1 MICQFCAKF
10 VSTSLSKLVQEI
22 QISFLFGFVLII
34 NYSGSNH
41 FSFISFHRKPNGWD
55 LMQNS
60 QNTLLKSDLATL
72 FALGSLLLDWSWCVS
87 PSHSGSW
94 PLVTNC
100 NWLAPCVT
108 NQLSR
113 CFINPSTA
121 SLSTERIKPKL
132 VGNRNQ
138 SISCYLWHLSVAA
151 NGKLTTLLNVRLLL
165 RQSSKRRI
173 LHMFCFI

>member
-1 MICQFCAKF
+1 MKSALASHFFCPKGPRHQTEAKCI
-10 VSTSLSKLVQEI
+10 LS
-22 QISFLFGFVLII
+22 
-34 NYSGSNH
+34 
-41 FSFISFHRKPNGWD
+41 R
-55 LMQNS
+55 
-60 QNTLLKSDLATL
+60 LAQTEL
-72 FALGSLLLDWSWCVS
+72 
-87 PSHSGSW
+87 W

-100 NWLAPCVT
+100 NWLAPSLT

-151 NGKLTTLLNVRLLL
+151 NGKLTTLLNIGLLL
-165 RQSSKRRI
+165 WQSSERRI
-173 LHMFCFI
+173 LCSVSFIHVSLTILHDSMKKLQQNE

>member
-87 PSHSGSW
+87 PAHSGSW

-100 NWLAPCVT
+100 NWLAPSLINSPDVLLILQLLHS
-108 NQLSR
+108 QLSG
-113 CFINPSTA
+113 S
-121 SLSTERIKPKL
+121 
-132 VGNRNQ
+132 NQ
-138 SISCYLWHLSVAA
+138 SWSVTGINQSVVIS
-151 NGKLTTLLNVRLLL
+151 G
-165 RQSSKRRI
+165 I
-173 LHMFCFI
+173 